1 MPLVETVA
9 SNAKFHL
16 SQDRT
21 SQSTV
26 TNVFQSINQHLEEAQ
41 VVEDLEA
48 EVATEEALTEDH
60 EKCTKRLVEIVA
72 NNAKFH
78 SSQDRTNQSTVTN
91 VFQSINQHL
100 EEAQVVEDLE
110 VEVATEEALTEDH
123 EKCTKRLV
131 EIVVK
136 IVKFH
141 SSQNRTSQST
151 AANAFKVIKEIK
163 DNYHFMFY

>member
-1 MPLVETVA
+1 MQLVETVVN
-9 SNAKFHL
+9 NAKFHL

-26 TNVFQSINQHLEEAQ
+26 TNVFQSINQHLEEVQ
-41 VVEDLEA
+41 VAEDLEA
-48 EVATEEALTEDH
+48 EVDLAEE
-60 EKCTKRLVEIVA
+60 V
-72 NNAKFH
+72 
-78 SSQDRTNQSTVTN
+78 
-91 VFQSINQHL
+91 
-100 EEAQVVEDLE
+100 
-110 VEVATEEALTEDH
+110 ALTEDH

-141 SSQNRTSQST
+141 SSQNKTNQST

-163 DNYHFMFY
+163 DN

>member
-1 MPLVETVA
+1 M
-9 SNAKFHL
+9 
-16 SQDRT
+16 Q
-21 SQSTV
+21 
-26 TNVFQSINQHLEEAQ
+26 
-41 VVEDLEA
+41 
-48 EVATEEALTEDH
+48 
-60 EKCTKRLVEIVA
+60 LVEIVA
-72 NNAKFH
+72 SNAKFH
-78 SSQDRTNQSTVTN
+78 SSQDRTNQSTATN
-91 VFQSINQHL
+91 VFQSINQKA

-110 VEVATEEALTEDH
+110 AEVVAEVATEEALTEDH

-163 DNYHFMFY
+163 DNYHSCFIRS

>member
-1 MPLVETVA
+1 MQLVEIVA
-9 SNAKFHL
+9 SNAKFHS

-21 SQSTV
+21 NQYTA
-26 TNVFQSINQHLEEAQ
+26 TNVFQSINQKAEEAQ

-48 EVATEEALTEDH
+48 EVA
-60 EKCTKRLVEIVA
+60 
-72 NNAKFH
+72 
-78 SSQDRTNQSTVTN
+78 
-91 VFQSINQHL
+91 
-100 EEAQVVEDLE
+100 

-163 DNYHFMFY
+163 NNYHFMFY

>member
-1 MPLVETVA
+1 MRLVEIVA

-21 SQSTV
+21 NQSTV
-26 TNVFQSINQHLEEAQ
+26 TIVFQSINQHLEEVQ
-41 VVEDLEA
+41 VA
-48 EVATEEALTEDH
+48 
-60 EKCTKRLVEIVA
+60 
-72 NNAKFH
+72 
-78 SSQDRTNQSTVTN
+78 
-91 VFQSINQHL
+91 
-100 EEAQVVEDLE
+100 EDLE
-110 VEVATEEALTEDH
+110 VEVDLAEEAALTEDH

>member
-1 MPLVETVA
+1 VQTA
-9 SNAKFHL
+9 ATNAKFHL
-16 SQDRT
+16 NQEET
-21 SQSTV
+21 NQSIV
-26 TNVFQSINQHLEEAQ
+26 VNVFRNINQHLEEVQ
-41 VVEDLEA
+41 VAEDLVAA
-48 EVATEEALTEDH
+48 EVAA
-60 EKCTKRLVEIVA
+60 
-72 NNAKFH
+72 
-78 SSQDRTNQSTVTN
+78 
-91 VFQSINQHL
+91 
-100 EEAQVVEDLE
+100 
-110 VEVATEEALTEDH
+110 EVATEEALTEDH

>member
-1 MPLVETVA
+1 VEIVVKI
-9 SNAKFHL
+9 AKFHL

-21 SQSTV
+21 NQSTAM
-26 TNVFQSINQHLEEAQ
+26 NVFQTINQQDEKVQ

-48 EVATEEALTEDH
+48 EVD
-60 EKCTKRLVEIVA
+60 LVE
-72 NNAKFH
+72 
-78 SSQDRTNQSTVTN
+78 
-91 VFQSINQHL
+91 
-100 EEAQVVEDLE
+100 EEDLAE
-110 VEVATEEALTEDH
+110 EEALTEDH

-141 SSQNRTSQST
+141 SSQNKTSQST

-163 DNYHFMFY
+163 DN

>member
-1 MPLVETVA
+1 M
-9 SNAKFHL
+9 
-16 SQDRT
+16 Q
-21 SQSTV
+21 
-26 TNVFQSINQHLEEAQ
+26 
-41 VVEDLEA
+41 
-48 EVATEEALTEDH
+48 
-60 EKCTKRLVEIVA
+60 LVEIA
-72 NNAKFH
+72 ASNAKFH
-78 SSQDRTNQSTVTN
+78 SSQDRTNQSTATN
-91 VFQSINQHL
+91 VFQSINQKA

-110 VEVATEEALTEDH
+110 AEVDLAEEADLAEEEALTEDH

-163 DNYHFMFY
+163 DDYHFMLY

>member
-1 MPLVETVA
+1 MQLVEIVA
-9 SNAKFHL
+9 RHAKFHS

-21 SQSTV
+21 NQSTAM
-26 TNVFQSINQHLEEAQ
+26 NVFQTINQHLEEAQ

-48 EVATEEALTEDH
+48 EVD
-60 EKCTKRLVEIVA
+60 LVE
-72 NNAKFH
+72 
-78 SSQDRTNQSTVTN
+78 
-91 VFQSINQHL
+91 
-100 EEAQVVEDLE
+100 EEDLAE
-110 VEVATEEALTEDH
+110 EEALTEDH

-141 SSQNRTSQST
+141 SSQNRTNQST

-163 DNYHFMFY
+163 NNYHFMFY

>member
-1 MPLVETVA
+1 MQLVETVA
-9 SNAKFHL
+9 SNAKFHS
-16 SQDRT
+16 SQGRT
-21 SQSTV
+21 NQSTV

-48 EVATEEALTEDH
+48 EVVLAEEVDLA
-60 EKCTKRLVEIVA
+60 
-72 NNAKFH
+72 
-78 SSQDRTNQSTVTN
+78 
-91 VFQSINQHL
+91 
-100 EEAQVVEDLE
+100 EEV
-110 VEVATEEALTEDH
+110 ALTEDH

-163 DNYHFMFY
+163 DN

>member
-1 MPLVETVA
+1 M
-9 SNAKFHL
+9 
-16 SQDRT
+16 Q
-21 SQSTV
+21 
-26 TNVFQSINQHLEEAQ
+26 
-41 VVEDLEA
+41 
-48 EVATEEALTEDH
+48 
-60 EKCTKRLVEIVA
+60 LVEIA
-72 NNAKFH
+72 ASNAKFH
-78 SSQDRTNQSTVTN
+78 SSQDRTNQSTATN
-91 VFQSINQHL
+91 VFQSINQKA

-110 VEVATEEALTEDH
+110 AEVAAEVATEEALTEDH

-163 DNYHFMFY
+163 DNCHFMFY

>member
-1 MPLVETVA
+1 MRLVEIVA
-9 SNAKFHL
+9 NNAKFHL

-26 TNVFQSINQHLEEAQ
+26 TIVFQSINQHLEEVQ
-41 VVEDLEA
+41 VA
-48 EVATEEALTEDH
+48 
-60 EKCTKRLVEIVA
+60 
-72 NNAKFH
+72 
-78 SSQDRTNQSTVTN
+78 
-91 VFQSINQHL
+91 
-100 EEAQVVEDLE
+100 EDLE
-110 VEVATEEALTEDH
+110 VEVAVEVETEEDLTEDH